1 MAKLYKDFKKDEKEE
16 VSAVESNLS
25 GVASGID
32 LNTLPSATNT
42 ASATM
47 LKGTTEEIEAK
58 ATGSFEASENVNN
71 ATKEQQDALSGY
83 KDTIN
88 KEIVSQDTWDAINST
103 YKTPTS
109 VTQADKYLKNQ
120 LSIIQSGK
128 TSYSDQI
135 KDMMSKI
142 QNREE
147 FSYDADTDPLFQ
159 QALASAMNS
168 GKQAMQDTIG
178 QASALTGGYGSTYA
192 TSAANQSY
200 NAFIEDAYDNLPQ
213 YYQMALEAYQLEG
226 DEMYRQLD
234 MLNTAD
240 SKEFDRTLTAYDST
254 FAWRNQMYNESYSQF
269 RDTKSDAFNSAN
281 LQLNIYGQQANDA
294 YNLYNA
300 TSDYADTLYS
310 REYDK
315 WYAEMNQAMQWA
327 DMLNTDYWNQS
338 NQDFTA
344 SENQKDRDHDTAENQ
359 AQRDWQ
365 TGENQLD
372 RDLTVS
378 ENQKD
383 RDHTS
388 SENQLD
394 RDFTATQNQLDR
406 DLTVSENQKDRDF
419 TASENA
425 KNRSSGSGR
434 SGGYSGGGTGSGKTP
449 TQKMMQ
455 DALEAYNKG
464 TAAYNQYMNSIPAGY
479 NIGAI
484 QDYVAGYGTLPYSER
499 TYTVVDDG
507 GNNWG
512 WGVDNNAKVR
522 DEYGNEY
529 TLGELAKYDK
539 DIALAMSNK
548 KYTVGTT
555 YKK

>member
-1 MAKLYKDFKKDEKEE
+1 MAKLLKDFKKDETEE
-16 VSAVESNLS
+16 VSAVESN
-25 GVASGID
+25 
-32 LNTLPSATNT
+32 T
-42 ASATM
+42 ASTTM

-58 ATGSFEASENVNN
+58 AMGSFEASENVNN

-83 KDTIN
+83 KDLIS
-88 KEIVSQDTWDAINST
+88 KEELISQDTWDTINSSFE
-103 YKTPTS
+103 TPTS

-120 LSIIQSGK
+120 LSKIQSGK
-128 TSYSDQI
+128 TSYTDQI
-135 KDMMSKI
+135 KDMMNQI
-142 QNREE
+142 QNREK

-168 GKQAMQDTIG
+168 GKQAMQDTMG

-200 NAFIEDAYDNLPQ
+200 NAFIEDAYDNLPE
-213 YYQMALEAYQLEG
+213 YYNMALDAYNAEG
-226 DEMYRQLD
+226 EEMYRQLD

-240 SKEFDRTLTAYDST
+240 STEYNRMVTAYDAT
-254 FAWRNQMYNESYSQF
+254 YQHRNQMYNEAYSQF
-269 RDTKSDAFNSAN
+269 RDTKSDAFSSAN
-281 LQLNIYGQQANDA
+281 LQLNEYGQRVNDA
-294 YNLYNA
+294 YNLYAA

-344 SENQKDRDHDTAENQ
+344 SENQKDREHDTAENQ

-372 RDLTVS
+372 REHDATQNQLDRDLTVS

-383 RDHTS
+383 REHTS

-394 RDFTATQNQLDR
+394 RDFTATQNQLDRDFTSSENQKDR

-425 KNRSSGSGR
+425 KNRTSGSGR
-434 SGGYSGGGTGSGKTP
+434 SSGYSGGGTVSGFTADELDKAGQSKAVSTFKTSVLTSGEFSRRGKTA
-449 TQKMMQ
+449 TINGKSTRF
-455 DALEAYNKG
+455 D
-464 TAAYNQYMNSIPAGY
+464 
-479 NIGAI
+479 
-484 QDYVAGYGTLPYSER
+484 
-499 TYTVVDDG
+499 TY
-507 GNNWG
+507 
-512 WGVDNNAKVR
+512 
-522 DEYGNEY
+522 NEY
-529 TLGELAKYDK
+529 VDAVLNEWQKNGKLTNTETAYL
-539 DIALAMSNK
+539 
-548 KYTVGTT
+548 VG
-555 YKK
+555 YYFG